1 MWDHAKDIDVVMRM
15 YNLIECS
22 DNYLK
27 TFESLWQY
35 YTYEPS
41 IGNNNNIIDVPDSAS
56 FKFKQK

>member
-1 MWDHAKDIDVVMRM
+1 M

>member
-15 YNLIECS
+15 YNLIE
-22 DNYLK
+22 
-27 TFESLWQY
+27 WQY